1 LSTLLNKIHHI
12 AIIASDYEKSK
23 AFYVDILGLN
33 PIQEIYRK
41 ERQSY
46 KLDLALNNNYIIE
59 LFSFPNPPKRLTRPE
74 GTGLRHLAF
83 EVDDLLN
90 VLATLKTKGIAAE
103 PIRIDEF
110 TGKQFSFIFDPDE
123 LPIELYE
130 R

>member
-1 LSTLLNKIHHI
+1 MLNTIHHI
-12 AIIASDYEKSK
+12 AIIASDYQQSK
-23 AFYVDILGLN
+23 AFYVDILGLT
-33 PIQEIYRK
+33 PIREIYRK

-46 KLDLALNNNYIIE
+46 KLDLALQEHYIIE

-83 EVDDLLN
+83 EVDDLSA
-90 VLATLKTKGIAAE
+90 VLATLKTKGVNAE

-110 TGKQFSFIFDPDE
+110 TGKQFSFIFDPDD

>member
-1 LSTLLNKIHHI
+1 MLKRVHHI

-23 AFYVDILGLN
+23 TFYIDILGLT
-33 PIQEIYRK
+33 PVREVYRAK
-41 ERQSY
+41 RQSY
-46 KLDLALNNNYIIE
+46 KLDLALNGNYIIE

-83 EVDDLLN
+83 EVDDLPT
-90 VLATLKTKGIAAE
+90 VLATLQTKGITAE

-110 TGKQFSFIFDPDE
+110 TGKQFSFIADPDD